1 MQHEITTRHPLLDKN
16 GKLTETGYAKS
27 LILDYDRKAIKGGAL
42 RIKEWDYYYIGGD
55 DFGVALTIADN
66 SYMGL
71 DSISLLD
78 FRTGWQHTNSPM
90 SVMTLGKLGFPAT
103 SAKGDE
109 SHGNKKY
116 NIDARLRGGERGIIM
131 SGEYDS
137 VFPMDILPEFLV
149 KAVIAFDIDKM
160 ENLGIYEVAPEDFA
174 LCEFVDTSKLPLQQI
189 IRNGLDA
196 LMKEMN

>member
-1 MQHEITTRHPLLDKN
+1 VGWATPGC
-16 GKLTETGYAKS
+16 GKFSVSRT
-27 LILDYDRKAIKGGAL
+27 
-42 RIKEWDYYYIGGD
+42 
-55 DFGVALTIADN
+55 FGSWL
-66 SYMGL
+66 
-71 DSISLLD
+71 
-78 FRTGWQHTNSPM
+78 F
-90 SVMTLGKLGFPAT
+90 GK
-103 SAKGDE
+103 
-109 SHGNKKY
+109 NKKY